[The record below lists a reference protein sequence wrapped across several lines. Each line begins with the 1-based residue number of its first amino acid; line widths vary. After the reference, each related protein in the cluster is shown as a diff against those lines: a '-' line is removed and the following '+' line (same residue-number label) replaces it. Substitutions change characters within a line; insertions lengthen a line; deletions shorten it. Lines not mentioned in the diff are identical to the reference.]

1 MFLSHK
7 IQSIFPHDRV
17 LEIGPGNSPHPRSNI
32 LLERKFDETEALE
45 QRGRTSSLKTT
56 KPVIYYDGGRFPFED
71 GAFDYVICS
80 HVLEHVEDIE
90 LFCSELFR
98 VASKGYIEFPTIYY
112 EYLYNFP
119 VHIQLLNFVDGEL
132 FYMPKDASGLAAYQA
147 VQKVFYRSLEL
158 GYSDMVTDMKDVM
171 FQGAEWMQPFKLRQ
185 ASSVEQLANHSFQ
198 FPVRSYFSKALL
210 RLLRFIHA
218 I

>member
-1 MFLSHK
+1 MFFAHK
-7 IQSIFPHDRV
+7 IQSIGPTDRV
-17 LEIGPGNSPHPRSNI
+17 LEVGPGNSPYYRSDI
-32 LLERKFDETEALE
+32 LLERKFDEVEALE
-45 QRGRTSSLKTT
+45 QRGRTSNLKTT
-56 KPVIYYDGGRFPFED
+56 KPIVYYDGGRFPFED

-80 HVLEHVEDIE
+80 HVLEHVEDVE
-90 LFCSELFR
+90 LFCSEMFR

-119 VHIQLLNFVDGEL
+119 VHRQLLNFVDDEL
-132 FYMPKDASGLAAYQA
+132 VYMPKVASGLPVYQA
-147 VQKVFYRSLEL
+147 VQKTFYRSLEL
-158 GYSDMVTDMKDVM
+158 GYSDMVTDMKDMM

-198 FPVRSYFSKALL
+198 LPVRSYFSKALL